1 MKYTSFSTDDILNLE
16 KEFRRNFVNSL
27 NGFKSIN
34 LIGTIS
40 NQKQSNLA
48 IFNSVIHVGANPPLL
63 GMLMRPPAVQRDTL
77 SNIRE
82 TGYYTINHISEE
94 IHIRAHQTS
103 AKFATQ
109 KSEFEAVNLTPEF
122 TANFPAPY
130 VKESTI
136 KVGLELEEEHIIE
149 SNKTIF
155 IVGKVIE
162 AIVPTH
168 CILKDGLIDLNLAGT
183 ITASGL
189 DSYHSV
195 RKISRVSYAKPGKDI
210 EEIG

>member
-16 KEFRRNFVNSL
+16 KDFRSNFVNSL

-63 GMLMRPPAVQRDTL
+63 GLLMRPPSVKRDTL
-77 SNIRE
+77 TNIRE
-82 TGYYTINHISEE
+82 TGYFTINHVTEE
-94 IHIRAHQTS
+94 IYVRAHQTA
-103 AKFATQ
+103 AKYDSQ
-109 KSEFEAVNLTPEF
+109 KSEFEAVFLTTEF
-122 TANFPAPY
+122 SENFPAPY
-130 VKESTI
+130 VKESVV
-136 KVGLELEEEHIIE
+136 KVGLKLMEEHTIE

-155 IVGKVIE
+155 IIGQVME

-183 ITASGL
+183 ITGSGL

-195 RKISRVSYAKPGKDI
+195 RKISRLSYAKPGKDI
-210 EEIG
+210 EKIG

>member
-1 MKYTSFSTDDILNLE
+1 MKYTSFSNEDILNLE
-16 KEFRRNFVNSL
+16 KGFRSNFVNSL

-34 LIGTIS
+34 LVGTINS
-40 NQKQSNLA
+40 QRKSNLA

-63 GMLMRPPAVQRDTL
+63 GLLIRPPSVKRDTL
-77 SNIRE
+77 ANIRD
-82 TGYYTINHISEE
+82 TGYYTINHVTEKIYV
-94 IHIRAHQTS
+94 RAHQTA
-103 AKFATQ
+103 AKYDSE
-109 KSEFEAVNLTPEF
+109 KSEFDAVFLNTEF
-122 TANFPAPY
+122 SENFPAPF
-130 VKESTI
+130 VKESVI
-136 KVGLELEEEHIIE
+136 KVGLKLMEEHTIE

-168 CILKDGLIDLNLAGT
+168 CLLKDGLIDLNLAGT

-189 DSYHSV
+189 DSYHAV
-195 RKISRVSYAKPGKDI
+195 RRLSRLSYAKTDKEI